1 MVPTSLKVREK
12 SRWSWC
18 LILFKIYLWTLVSKT
33 NLPISS
39 NFLLFFQCEMFLC
52 QKILENLLCLSFDPY
67 LSNSNAAQATH
78 IASSLRLLIH
88 TLPSLPHAVSSTIC
102 RALKKT
108 WLDKWPGL
116 NTNLSHSLIYKA
128 IFQPYQLLIQ
138 MTMWALVWGGCEV
151 GEDTHQVPVNAVST
165 VNGLNK
171 LWKCTKPSALLSPW
185 MSNTDL
191 FASTLQKS

>member
-1 MVPTSLKVREK
+1 M
-12 SRWSWC
+12 
-18 LILFKIYLWTLVSKT
+18 SKT

-67 LSNSNAAQATH
+67 LSNSNAAPATH